1 MSPINILLYVCLLS
15 NPDACEEKVIPISDV
30 GSISACYFWAQPH
43 IAAWSE
49 THPKYKI
56 MKWTCANPAADG
68 EPI

>member
-1 MSPINILLYVCLLS
+1 MRLRTARTSVPGLVTSLPSRNISP
-15 NPDACEEKVIPISDV
+15 DV